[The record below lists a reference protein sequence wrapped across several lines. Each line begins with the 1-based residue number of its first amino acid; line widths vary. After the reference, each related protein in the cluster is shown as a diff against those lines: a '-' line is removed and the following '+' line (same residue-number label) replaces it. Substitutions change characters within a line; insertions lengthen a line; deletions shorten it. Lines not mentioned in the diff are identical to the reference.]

1 MQCST
6 SLPWIWDYL
15 KKHYNIESRGS
26 HFLDVAAIIPQPDQ
40 KPIVFYKQIRAGCL
54 NNLRKNGDN
63 IKYRGIKLTE
73 DETLTPTHECTIM
86 LYALE
91 KLDPRLPSKVKK
103 DFGFRM
109 EGDTTLIDLQ
119 TAIFQAVPAM
129 IQELDETAEAKAMHV
144 GEAETSLA
152 ALPTRSQ
159 RGGGS
164 TRGGRGFRSFRSSS
178 TRGGGQ
184 TRADG
189 SKVCRVCRL
198 AGKTENVYRS
208 HNIGSC
214 RFFTQQ
220 DQTDLMSSLN
230 SMQLGSDRD
239 TGIDSPYYDFEA
251 EEEQYNNE

>member
-1 MQCST
+1 
-6 SLPWIWDYL
+6 
-15 KKHYNIESRGS
+15 
-26 HFLDVAAIIPQPDQ
+26 
-40 KPIVFYKQIRAGCL
+40 
-54 NNLRKNGDN
+54 
-63 IKYRGIKLTE
+63 
-73 DETLTPTHECTIM
+73 
-86 LYALE
+86 
-91 KLDPRLPSKVKK
+91 
-103 DFGFRM
+103 
-109 EGDTTLIDLQ
+109 
-119 TAIFQAVPAM
+119 M

-178 TRGGGQ
+178 TRGGSQ

-239 TGIDSPYYDFEA
+239 TGIDSPYFDFEA